1 MSLTYWNGMIL
12 GPPRVSLIKLLLY
25 CMIHQIML
33 QVKAAVSN
41 GGMFNIAGA
50 SEHSLKF
57 TIPSTRDTNFGELLQ
72 ALALL
77 NMPRVS
83 IFFTSM

>member
-1 MSLTYWNGMIL
+1 
-12 GPPRVSLIKLLLY
+12 
-25 CMIHQIML
+25 
-33 QVKAAVSN
+33 
-41 GGMFNIAGA
+41 MFNIAGA

-83 IFFTSM
+83 IFLPQCRNMQTKIQER